1 MGDDKPM
8 ANKNEPIKRI
18 NDMDDDLDQ
27 GSKHEF
33 EELFQESLRQPQV
46 GEIVKGVVVQI
57 DPDYVLVNIG
67 YKSEGCIPLAEFL
80 DEQGQLTVKVGDDVK
95 VYFERKE
102 NVKGY
107 VVLSRKKAEKEVVW
121 DKIAQIEEEGGLIEG
136 KIIANVKG
144 GLTVDIGVPAF
155 LPASQV
161 DVRPVGNLDKLIGQT
176 FQFKIVKV
184 NRKRGNIVL
193 SRRIFLEEE
202 RDRKRNETL
211 EHLSEGQNIDGIV
224 KNITDYGA
232 FIDLGGIDGL
242 LHIADMSWGKLN
254 HPTEVIKIGDTINV
268 KVLKYDKEKGK
279 ISLGLKQ
286 TKPDPWIEVEN
297 KYSIGDRVRGKAVSL
312 TDYGAF
318 ISLEEGVEG
327 LVHVS
332 EMSWT
337 KRVRHPSDLIKAGDE
352 VEAEILAIDVANRR
366 ISLGLKQ
373 IQVNPWTIIE
383 EKYPVGT
390 KIEGQIKNVTDFG
403 IFIGVEEGIDGLV
416 HVSDMSWTK
425 RIKHPGELFSKGQI
439 VHAVVL
445 NIDSANERLSLGIK
459 QLNPDP
465 WSDIPQKYKAGTK
478 VKGKIT
484 SVTDFGVFVEIEDG
498 IEGLVHVSE
507 LSQEK
512 VASPK
517 DFASVGDEI
526 EAVVLNVDTNEKK
539 IALSIKAVN
548 LTNEKAEYAAFMG
561 SQGSAT
567 SNLGELLKELKKNEE
582 SDNSDN

>member
-1 MGDDKPM
+1 
-8 ANKNEPIKRI
+8 
-18 NDMDDDLDQ
+18 
-27 GSKHEF
+27 
-33 EELFQESLRQPQV
+33 
-46 GEIVKGVVVQI
+46 
-57 DPDYVLVNIG
+57 
-67 YKSEGCIPLAEFL
+67 
-80 DEQGQLTVKVGDDVK
+80 
-95 VYFERKE
+95 
-102 NVKGY
+102 
-107 VVLSRKKAEKEVVW
+107 
-121 DKIAQIEEEGGLIEG
+121 
-136 KIIANVKG
+136 
-144 GLTVDIGVPAF
+144 LTVDIGVQAF

-161 DVRPVGNLDKLIGQT
+161 DVRPVGNLDRLIGQT

-193 SRRIFLEEE
+193 SRRVYLEEE
-202 RDRKRNETL
+202 RDRKKNETL
-211 EHLSEGQNIDGIV
+211 SNLGEGQTLEGIV

-254 HPTEVIKIGDTINV
+254 HPSEVIKIGDVINV

-286 TKPDPWIEVEN
+286 TKPDPWLEVEPR
-297 KYSIGDRVRGKAVSL
+297 YSVGDRVHGKVVSL

-318 ISLEEGVEG
+318 VSLEEGVEG

-337 KRVRHPSDLIKAGDE
+337 KRVRHPSDLIKVGDE
-352 VEAEILAIDVANRR
+352 VEAEILAIDISNRR

-373 IQVNPWTIIE
+373 VQVNPWTIIE
-383 EKYPVGT
+383 EKYPMGT

-416 HVSDMSWTK
+416 HVSDMSWTR
-425 RIKHPGELFSKGQI
+425 RIKHPAELYSKGQT

-465 WSDIPQKYKAGTK
+465 WSEIPVRYKAGTK
-478 VKGKIT
+478 VKGKVT
-484 SVTDFGVFVEIEDG
+484 SVTDFGIFVEIEDG

-517 DFASVGDEI
+517 GFAAVGDEI

-548 LTNEKAEYAAFMG
+548 ASNEKAEFAAFMS

-567 SNLGELLKELKKNEE
+567 SNLGELLKEELKKNEE
-582 SDNSDN
+582 S

>member
-1 MGDDKPM
+1 MGDEK
-8 ANKNEPIKRI
+8 ATTNKNEPIKRI
-18 NDMDDDLDQ
+18 NDMEDEMDQ
-27 GSKHEF
+27 GSKQEF

-67 YKSEGCIPLAEFL
+67 YKSEGCIPVGEFM
-80 DEQGQLTVKVGDDVK
+80 DEQGQLTVKVGDEVK
-95 VYFERKE
+95 VYFEKKE

-107 VVLSRKKAEKEVVW
+107 VVLSRKKAEREVIW
-121 DKIAQIEEEGGLIEG
+121 DKIAQIEEEGSLIEG

-144 GLTVDIGVPAF
+144 GLTVDIGIPAF

-161 DVRPVGNLDKLIGQT
+161 DIRPVGNLDKLIGQT

-202 RDRKRNETL
+202 RDRKKNETL
-211 EHLSEGQNIDGIV
+211 ANLAEGQILDGVV

-254 HPTEVIKIGDTINV
+254 HPSEILKIGETINV

-279 ISLGLKQ
+279 ISLGIKQ
-286 TKPDPWIEVEN
+286 TKPDPWLNVEP
-297 KYSIGDRVRGKAVSL
+297 KYSIGDRVRGRVVSL

-337 KRVRHPSDLIKAGDE
+337 KRIRHPSDLLKAGDE
-352 VEAEILAIDVANRR
+352 VEAEILAVDISNRR

-373 IQVNPWTIIE
+373 VQVNPWTIIE

-416 HVSDMSWTK
+416 HVSDMSWTR
-425 RIKHPGELFSKGQI
+425 RIKHPAEIFSKGQT
-439 VHAVVL
+439 VQAVVL
-445 NIDSANERLSLGIK
+445 NVDTANERLSLGIK

-465 WSDIPQKYKAGTK
+465 WTEIPVKYKPGTK

-484 SVTDFGVFVEIEDG
+484 SVTDFGIFLEIEDG
-498 IEGLVHVSE
+498 IEGLVHISE
-507 LSQEK
+507 ISQEK
-512 VASPK
+512 IATPK
-517 DFASVGDEI
+517 GFASVGDEI

-548 LTNEKAEYAAFMG
+548 LSNEKAEFAAYMD
-561 SQGSAT
+561 SQGTAT
-567 SNLGELLKELKKNEE
+567 SNLGELLKEELKKNGEK
-582 SDNSDN
+582 DV